1 MTVSSV
7 NGFLS
12 GSATNCE
19 SDSYEGQLET
29 SFLPILED
37 DLKQHVVWEP
47 QLRDCA
53 IMDGTVQWMMAA
65 DIPARGT
72 GASAPTD
79 SLEWRDACRAV
90 AAAVFSLAKESKYND
105 EPWAFEFLEQRVRE
119 ELLLCPDRSF

>member
-1 MTVSSV
+1 MERTGAEILHGNLAPDGAVVKQSGVSEAMMQFT
-7 NGFLS
+7 GKAICF
-12 GSATNCE
+12 
-19 SDSYEGQLET
+19 DS
-29 SFLPILED
+29 ED
-37 DLKQHVVWEP
+37 EAMA
-47 QLRDCA
+47 A

-72 GASAPTD
+72 GASAPKD
-79 SLEWRDACRAV
+79 SLEWRHACRAV